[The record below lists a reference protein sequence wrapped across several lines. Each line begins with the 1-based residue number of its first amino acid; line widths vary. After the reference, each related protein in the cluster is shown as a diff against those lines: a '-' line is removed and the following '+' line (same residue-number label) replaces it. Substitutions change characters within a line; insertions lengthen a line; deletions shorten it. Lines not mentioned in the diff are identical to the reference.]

1 MNLVTMAGPFLALI
15 LNLTLFTLTLL
26 APSPAWT
33 AETGVRVLFILD
45 GSGSMRAKIQQ
56 QEKIDIA
63 KEVMIGLV
71 RELPPGVQAGLEVYG
86 HRRKGDCEDIEL
98 MVPVGKGD
106 KADLIKRIHSIEP
119 KGHTP
124 ITKSL
129 QMAAETMA
137 TTEEETTLVLVS
149 DGKET
154 CQGDPCALMKSLKD
168 KGIKLKTHV
177 IGFDVTDE
185 EKQQLAC
192 IATAG
197 GGKYFTAK
205 SADQLKLALGEVKR
219 EVVEKIEPRQKKVI
233 KLGVSA
239 IKIPNLK
246 ERTVEVYSQESGQW
260 VGNIRPDAKKQLEV
274 PPGTYK
280 LKFNGHF
287 LTDLRVQP
295 GEPLELTL
303 GTVTIPHLSGRTVEV
318 YTQAS
323 GEWVGNIK
331 PMKTNTA
338 AIPGVA
344 VSLPGGGRID
354 VAGGALGS
362 LGDLGTETESAAPG
376 LEVPAGTYKLKFNSH
391 FQEGIEVAA
400 GAPTVVQIGS
410 ISMPNLRDR
419 SVEVYEQTSSNWVG
433 NLRPDE
439 GNHLELPA
447 GTYKLK
453 FGNHFL
459 PDIRVEAGEDLVL
472 EQ

>member
-1 MNLVTMAGPFLALI
+1 MNPVTMVGPLLTLI
-15 LNLTLFTLTLL
+15 LSLTGFALAML
-26 APSPAWT
+26 APSPAWS
-33 AETGVRVLFILD
+33 AEAGARVLFILD

-71 RELPPGVQAGLEVYG
+71 RELPAGVQAGLEVYG

-98 MVPVGKGD
+98 MVPVGQGD
-106 KADLIKRIHSIEP
+106 KSDLIKRIQSIEP

-137 TTEEETTLVLVS
+137 ATEEETTLVLVS

-154 CQGDPCALMKSLKD
+154 CQGDPCALMKSLKN

-192 IATAG
+192 IAEAG

-205 SADQLKLALGEVKR
+205 SADQLKLALGEVR
-219 EVVEKIEPRQKKVI
+219 QEVVEKIEPRQKKVL
-233 KLGVSA
+233 KLGISA

-260 VGNIRPDAKKQLEV
+260 LGNIRPDAKKQLEV

-280 LKFNGHF
+280 LKFNSHF
-287 LTDLRVQP
+287 LTDLKVQP

-303 GTVTIPHLSGRTVEV
+303 GTLNIPHLSGRTVEV

-331 PMKTNTA
+331 PMKTKTTT
-338 AIPGVA
+338 IPGVA
-344 VSLPGGGRID
+344 VALPGGGKID
-354 VAGGALGS
+354 VAGGSLGS
-362 LGDLGTETESAAPG
+362 LGDLGGESDSSAPG

-400 GAPTVVQIGS
+400 GAPTVVSIGS
-410 ISMPNLRDR
+410 ISMPNLSGR
-419 SVEVYEQTSSNWVG
+419 SVEVFEQTSNNWVG
-433 NLRPDE
+433 NIRPDE
-439 GNHLELPA
+439 GNHLEVPA

-459 PDIRVEAGEDLVL
+459 PDMRIEAGEDLVL